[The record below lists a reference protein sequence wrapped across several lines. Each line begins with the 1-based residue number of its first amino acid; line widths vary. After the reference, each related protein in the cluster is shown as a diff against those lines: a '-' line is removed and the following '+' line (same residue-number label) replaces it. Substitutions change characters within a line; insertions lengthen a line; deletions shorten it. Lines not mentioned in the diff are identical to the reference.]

1 MIGFLVDVF
10 SNLVRFLTGAL
21 PRSPFSDL
29 ALGEDVHD
37 MLGWLNW
44 IVPVGDMLVLFN
56 AVLVVYLVARAAVFL
71 VNRGIS
77 LADLASR

>member
-10 SNLVRFLTGAL
+10 SNLVGFLTGVL
-21 PRSPFSDL
+21 PKSPFSELTL
-29 ALGEDVHD
+29 AEDVHN

-44 IVPVGDMLVLFN
+44 IVPIGDMLALFN
-56 AVLVVYLVARAAVFL
+56 AVLVVYLLARAAVFL
-71 VNRGIS
+71 VNRGIN